1 MVNFDL
7 PAISPDAHP
16 EFTDA
21 TSCAEWLQSLPLINV
36 GPSHGSLLGQLE
48 ELNACAL
55 PAGERL
61 KVLELLREP
70 VIFLQGEQEKK
81 FIAKAI
87 PLTRD
92 EREILGNV
100 LALWDAFSA
109 GWRHCLQALESG
121 DQELAG
127 QGALICERVLWSA
140 VQRMAEYYRAYQE
153 FGSEEWR
160 RLHSIY
166 AYAERCGFA
175 DQEVSHPV
183 RIGEAQ
189 TSCSETYAQA
199 LLLALANPN
208 EQTARQQAIV
218 SRWTERWA
226 RKAVIAVDPPPD
238 PGIEPL
244 SVDLDSGDGASRDRK
259 EGRAVRYLHVDEIA
273 KSVRRRV
280 ARLRNGDAPEAL
292 GLGSDVPAGL
302 AGQILGM
309 LYDQWC
315 THKDARTQPR
325 RVTAKNVELCT
336 GISVIHFHVTGQA
349 FRQPGEARILTKEQR
364 DEIAT
369 FGRVSTRREEEYVAV
384 QRASLEQW
392 NISDESLGGFRLA
405 RGKQA
410 ASGRFFLQQLAAV
423 RPSDSRTFILCT
435 VRWLSVSENYE
446 LRLGARAMPG
456 MLQGIAIRPA
466 GLKAYTETFVPGLAL
481 PAVPALQIP
490 PSVIIPI
497 GWYRPKRL
505 FEVYGDKSEQIL
517 LSALLER
524 GNDFDRCTFEPA

>member
-1 MVNFDL
+1 VNFDL

-36 GPSHGSLLGQLE
+36 GPSQGSLLGQLE

-61 KVLELLREP
+61 KILELLREP
-70 VIFLQGEQEKK
+70 VMFVQGEQAKK

-87 PLTRD
+87 PLTRQ

-100 LALWDAFSA
+100 LALWDAFST
-109 GWRHCLQALESG
+109 GWQHCLQALDSG
-121 DQELAG
+121 DRELAH
-127 QGALICERVLWSA
+127 QGALICERALWS
-140 VQRMAEYYRAYQE
+140 VGQKMAEYYRAYQE

-166 AYAERCGFA
+166 AYAEKCGFA
-175 DQEVSHPV
+175 DQEASPTAQK
-183 RIGEAQ
+183 GEAQ
-189 TSCSETYAQA
+189 RSCAETYAQA

-208 EQTARQQAIV
+208 EQPARQQAIV

-226 RKAVIAVDPPPD
+226 RKVVISEDPPSD
-238 PGIEPL
+238 PGLEPL
-244 SVDLDSGDGASRDRK
+244 SVDLGSGEGASRERK
-259 EGRAVRYLHVDEIA
+259 EAKAGRFLHVGEIA
-273 KSVRRRV
+273 KSVRRRID
-280 ARLRNGDAPEAL
+280 RLRNGESPEAL
-292 GLGSDVPAGL
+292 GLGGDVPAGL
-302 AGQILGM
+302 AGQILVM
-309 LYDQWC
+309 LYNQWC
-315 THKDARTQPR
+315 THGSARVQPR
-325 RVTAKNVELCT
+325 RGTAKNVQLCT
-336 GISVIHFHVTGQA
+336 GISTIHYYVTGQA
-349 FRQPGEARILTKEQR
+349 FRQPGEAHELTKKQR

-369 FGRVSTRREEEYVAV
+369 FGRVSTRREDEYAAG
-384 QRASLEQW
+384 QHAALEQW
-392 NISDESLGGFRLA
+392 NIGDESLGGFRLV
-405 RGKQA
+405 RPEQA

-435 VRWLSVSENYE
+435 VRWLSVSENYD

-456 MLQGIAIRPA
+456 IQQGLAIRA
-466 GLKAYTETFVPGLAL
+466 TGLKGYSEKLVPGLAL
-481 PAVPALQIP
+481 PAVSALQTP

-497 GWYRPKRL
+497 GWYRPKRVL
-505 FEVYGDKSEQIL
+505 ELYTDKSEQML

-524 GNDFDRCTFEPA
+524 GHDFDRCTYEPA